1 MVSSLRSLRLSRRA
15 LVPLIGFGLAAY
27 FSWPLAQGERS
38 WSRLIV
44 LEHRIAVEQGNLD
57 EAAQAREDLERKVVR
72 LRPAS
77 IDPDLLEERAR
88 ALLGFQYPEEKMILA
103 RP

>member
-1 MVSSLRSLRLSRRA
+1 MVSSFRSLRLSRRT
-15 LVPLIGFGLAAY
+15 LLPLIGFGLAAY

-38 WSRLIV
+38 WPRLIV
-44 LEHRIAVEQGNLD
+44 LEHNISIEQANLD
-57 EAAQAREDLERKVVR
+57 EVTQAREDLERKVVR
-72 LRPAS
+72 LRPTS

-88 ALLGFQYPEEKMILA
+88 ALLGFQYPEEKMIIS

>member
-1 MVSSLRSLRLSRRA
+1 MVSSLLSFRFSTRA

-27 FSWPLAQGERS
+27 FSWPLIQGERS
-38 WSRLIV
+38 WPRLLV
-44 LEHRIAVEQGNLD
+44 LEHKIMQESQVLAETRAR
-57 EAAQAREDLERKVVR
+57 REDLERKVVR

-88 ALLGFQYPEEKMILA
+88 VLLGFQHPDEKIILS